1 MLLGKTQKT
10 KCMTVWQ
17 RVIFF
22 GMCMSHLSH
31 MSRSES
37 STVNDLWDK
46 GLYEKLLW
54 PRRWNCARFDDHCV
68 KGSFNPF
75 DGSLPLRMK
84 LKRSISTRSLPSKAP
99 QNSSPQKCFFHTGPA
114 NPGYL
119 ASSSVDPGKGLK
131 CVQCVGHASS
141 SHTRNLY
148 ILRFL
153 HLLRLLISSAS
164 KLWGLSNRHRETSH
178 FLEGS
183 SVTQLPHKMLMLQ
196 HCLCLVHAGL
206 YSRCCFACCQNIL
219 KPLYIIL
226 YCSCCWQLSNTTLL
240 SLLVSLL
247 VSRFV
252 PELLHSLLS
261 LCCLL
266 GELHLIGTSRLAE
279 ASWR

>member
-17 RVIFF
+17 RITFF

-75 DGSLPLRMK
+75 DGSLPLRNE

-119 ASSSVDPGKGLK
+119 ACSSVDPGKGPK
-131 CVQCVGHASS
+131 MCKMCWPCK
-141 SHTRNLY
+141 
-148 ILRFL
+148 F
-153 HLLRLLISSAS
+153 
-164 KLWGLSNRHRETSH
+164 
-178 FLEGS
+178 
-183 SVTQLPHKMLMLQ
+183 LPHSRS
-196 HCLCLVHAGL
+196 L
-206 YSRCCFACCQNIL
+206 YTAL
-219 KPLYIIL
+219 PTLAPLAHFERVE
-226 YCSCCWQLSNTTLL
+226 TLRSFESPQGNF
-240 SLLVSLL
+240 SLPGG
-247 VSRFV
+247 FK
-252 PELLHSLLS
+252 
-261 LCCLL
+261 CDT
-266 GELHLIGTSRLAE
+266 I
-279 ASWR
+279 AS

>member
-1 MLLGKTQKT
+1 MLLGKHKKQSVWLYDNVLLFLECACHTSHTCPDLNRPRSTTCGT
-10 KCMTVWQ
+10 KGCMKNCFGLAGETVPGSTTTVW
-17 RVIFF
+17 RA
-22 GMCMSHLSH
+22 LSTL
-31 MSRSES
+31 
-37 STVNDLWDK
+37 STVLCLC
-46 GLYEKLLW
+46 G
-54 PRRWNCARFDDHCV
+54 
-68 KGSFNPF
+68 
-75 DGSLPLRMK
+75 MK

-141 SHTRNLY
+141 SHTRDLY

-164 KLWGLSNRHRETSH
+164 KLSGLANRHRETSH

-206 YSRCCFACCQNIL
+206 YSRCCFACC
-219 KPLYIIL
+219 
-226 YCSCCWQLSNTTLL
+226 
-240 SLLVSLL
+240 
-247 VSRFV
+247 
-252 PELLHSLLS
+252 
-261 LCCLL
+261 
-266 GELHLIGTSRLAE
+266 
-279 ASWR
+279 